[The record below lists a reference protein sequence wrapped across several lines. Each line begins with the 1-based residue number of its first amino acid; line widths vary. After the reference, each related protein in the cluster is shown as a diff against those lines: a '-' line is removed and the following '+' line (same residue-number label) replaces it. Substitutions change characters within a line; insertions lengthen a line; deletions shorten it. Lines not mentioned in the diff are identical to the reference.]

1 MQFGSGTKQRRQ
13 AGGDSGERRFS
24 ASDLTMSA
32 AEEKEAGQC
41 QRSPEYRVRTGWF
54 DQSKGVWVR

>member
-13 AGGDSGERRFS
+13 AGGDPGERRFA

-32 AEEKEAGQC
+32 AVEKEAGQC
-41 QRSPEYRVRTGWF
+41 QRSPEYKVRTGWF